1 MGPFLDLKNSAV
13 TSSSE
18 SFSTQW
24 IKMVKT
30 IAARV
35 AELSTKVLI
44 GKCNGE
50 VVICICIC
58 INIMVNVV
66 FQ

>member
-44 GKCNGE
+44 GKWKLLY
-50 VVICICIC
+50 VIC

>member
-44 GKCNGE
+44 GKCNGK
-50 VVICICIC
+50 VVICICN
-58 INIMVNVV
+58 NIMVNVV

>member
-44 GKCNGE
+44 GKWKLSY
-50 VVICICIC
+50 VIR

>member
-44 GKCNGE
+44 GKCNGK
-50 VVICICIC
+50 VVLCIC
-58 INIMVNVV
+58 INILVNVV
-66 FQ
+66 LQ

>member
-44 GKCNGE
+44 GKCNWKI
-50 VVICICIC
+50 VICIC